1 MAKVRNEKE
10 KAKPLEQIPLFN
22 DEANPPDR
30 EDPATTITPERA
42 RAILQEYGLNVSQ
55 EQAEEILVFLR
66 RLGILTLSQLLKK

>member
-1 MAKVRNEKE
+1 MKKVSDEKA
-10 KAKPLEQIPLFN
+10 KAKPLEQLPLFY

-42 RAILQEYGLNVSQ
+42 RAILQDYGLNVSQ
-55 EQAEEILVFLR
+55 QQADDILIFLR

>member
-1 MAKVRNEKE
+1 MKKVSNE
-10 KAKPLEQIPLFN
+10 KAKAQPLEQLPLFD

-42 RAILQEYGLNVSQ
+42 RAILQEYGLNVSEQ
-55 EQAEEILVFLR
+55 QAEGMLAFLR

>member
-1 MAKVRNEKE
+1 MKKVSNEKT
-10 KAKPLEQIPLFN
+10 KAKLLDQLPLF
-22 DEANPPDR
+22 DGEANPPDR

-55 EQAEEILVFLR
+55 QQAEEMLVFLR